1 MVVDDIQFMNILKG
15 KRVKLT
21 LKTSSYLGVVQ
32 RINPNKTLVLADVVS
47 VSNGCRYPGSKIFF
61 GREILNVEFHNETK
75 RDSGSINDPRLEDQL
90 NVEEFQPYRKTMIM
104 DHDEEEEYINFV
116 VIDEFHEKFGPA
128 VMHIKK
134 QSVISVGAD
143 GLEVLQNG
151 RLCWLQIATRNKVYL
166 FDILLL
172 GARAFKNGLSMI
184 LENKQILKVMHDCRA
199 IAGCLIAQFGVKLT
213 NVFDTQV
220 ADVMCFYSETGGFLP
235 DRVSTLQEVV
245 SLHLKVPSS
254 QLLSLQMKSQLTK
267 DEREMWFKR
276 PCPVTLLKVMALSVI
291 HLQPLR
297 LVLLDTLMIDYMTLV
312 DSYLH
317 SSHYEPDGLELV
329 RMESVLEL
337 PTELKQLQQMHLE
350 RHKWA
355 ADHYPVTEQ
364 GLLARFKRQTKIP
377 SQPSPATEEVSQTQT
392 GSCEP
397 ATVESPSAAQLDRLS
412 NQKPTPPQS
421 VSSLDVHASPDLPPQ
436 VSPVSPLTVGIG
448 RGCTDLLMNTIG
460 RGRPVGKEQSA
471 QYVLPA
477 IGRGLFFQMPSAQI
491 PGASTGDIKSPGG
504 METTPSWPGL
514 TPSQW
519 VTPAG
524 TGATEIPKDT
534 SGMRGDISTATPQSL
549 SPSLGQLFRSFT
561 G

>member
-1 MVVDDIQFMNILKG
+1 MVVDDMQFMSLLKG
-15 KRVKLT
+15 KRIKLT
-21 LKTSSYLGVVQ
+21 LKTSSYIGVVQ
-32 RINPNKTLVLADVVS
+32 RINPNKTLVLADVVG
-47 VSNGCRYPGSKIFF
+47 VNNGFKYPGSKIFF
-61 GREILNVEFHNETK
+61 GHEIINVEFHNDTD
-75 RDSGSINDPRLEDQL
+75 RDSRRISESSLEDQ
-90 NVEEFQPYRKTMIM
+90 V
-104 DHDEEEEYINFV
+104 EEEEFTNFI
-116 VIDEFHEKFGPA
+116 VIDEFHAKFGPA
-128 VMHIKK
+128 VMDIKK
-134 QSVISVGAD
+134 QHVISVGAD
-143 GLEVLQNG
+143 GLEVLQSG

-184 LENKQILKVMHDCRA
+184 LENKQILKVIHDCRA
-199 IAGCLIAQFGVKLT
+199 IAGCLISQFGVKLT

-220 ADVMCFYSETGGFLP
+220 ADVMCFHSETGGFLP
-235 DRVSTLQEVV
+235 DRVSKLQEVV

-254 QLLSLQMKSQLTK
+254 QLLSLRMKSQLIQ

-276 PCPVTLLKVMALSVI
+276 PCPVTLLKVMAQSVI

-297 LVLLDTLMIDYMTLV
+297 LVLLDNLMIDYMTLV

-317 SSHYEPDGLELV
+317 SSHYEPDGLDLV
-329 RMESVLEL
+329 RMKSVLEL
-337 PTELKQLQQMHLE
+337 PTELRQLQQMHQE

-355 ADHYPVTEQ
+355 ADHYPVTEH

-377 SQPSPATEEVSQTQT
+377 SQTLPAPEEVSQTQT

-397 ATVESPSAAQLDRLS
+397 ATVESPPAAQLDLLS
-412 NQKPTPPQS
+412 NQKPTPPPS
-421 VSSLDVHASPDLPPQ
+421 VSSLDVHASPDLPAQ
-436 VSPVSPLTVGIG
+436 VSPVSPLAVAVG
-448 RGCTDLLMNTIG
+448 RGCTDTLMNTIG

-491 PGASTGDIKSPGG
+491 PGASAGDIKSPGRV
-504 METTPSWPGL
+504 ETTPGL

-524 TGATEIPKDT
+524 TSATEIPKDT
-534 SGMRGDISTATPQSL
+534 SGMRGDISPATPQSL
-549 SPSLGQLFRSFT
+549 SPSLAQLFKSFT